1 MSFIKESDRFK
12 ITLASMMGWLL
23 IQGLG
28 RLVRIREIGKA
39 NYLELE
45 EKGENYIFCLW
56 HGRMLIPIFVQRGR
70 GIVAM
75 VSQHVDGEIIAR
87 TVEMLGYKTV
97 RGSSTR
103 GGGEAF
109 REMTVAL
116 KKGAYGAMMP
126 DGPRGPRCDFK
137 TGTLTMA
144 QISGAYLVPMTHAAD
159 KAWILKS
166 WDRFIIAKP
175 FSKLIIAYGEPV
187 KIPRKLD
194 SDGAVR
200 MKIEMEERMNL
211 LVEEAQRYLREE
223 WK

>member
-1 MSFIKESDRFK
+1 MALIRDSDKLK
-12 ITLASMMGWLL
+12 ITLASMLGWLL

-28 RLVRIREIGKA
+28 RLVRIREICKN
-39 NYLELE
+39 NYLDLE

-87 TVEMLGYKTV
+87 AIEMLGYKTV

-103 GGGEAF
+103 GGSAAF
-109 REMTVAL
+109 RGMVVAL

-126 DGPRGPRCDFK
+126 DGPRGPKRDFK
-137 TGTLTMA
+137 TGTLVMA
-144 QISGAYLVPMTHAAD
+144 QLSGAHLVPMTHAAD
-159 KAWILKS
+159 KAWVLNS
-166 WDRFIIAKP
+166 WDGFTVAKP
-175 FSKLIIAYGEPV
+175 FSKVVIAYGEPV
-187 KIPRKLD
+187 EIPRQLD
-194 SDGAVR
+194 SDGIVQ
-200 MKIEMEERMNL
+200 MKSEMGARMNL
-211 LVEEAQRYLREE
+211 LVNEAERYLREE